1 MSKFENLS
9 QKNVAY
15 SLRTINRRLEN
26 AYKTLGV
33 NSTTVNNLLS
43 EIKST
48 FGENAI
54 RTNKKGIPQV
64 KTGKETLNTISQ
76 AQAKA
81 VKESTKEYTQEVN
94 KRVHDLKNK
103 LKRMGKRGTQNQIQ
117 QLETIESTISEVFDL
132 YKNAQEAG
140 VSDDELSEFLE
151 FADDYNNRPPDDF
164 DSLKKLSKTA
174 EKIIKHERKKRAEQQ
189 KEINEFKETDLTKDI
204 LNKYR

>member
-1 MSKFENLS
+1 MAKFENLT
-9 QKNVAY
+9 QKNIAY

-26 AYKTLGV
+26 AYNSLGA

-43 EIKST
+43 EIKSA

-54 RTNKKGIPQV
+54 RANKKGIPQV
-64 KTGKETLNTISQ
+64 KTGKETLSTISQ

-94 KRVHDLKNK
+94 KRVNELKNK
-103 LKRMGKRGTQNQIQ
+103 LKTMGKRGTQNQIK

-132 YKNAQEAG
+132 YKTAQEAG
-140 VSDDELSEFLE
+140 VSDDDLSEFLD
-151 FADDYNNRPPDDF
+151 FADDYNNRTPDDF
-164 DSLKKLSKTA
+164 DSLNKLSRTA
-174 EKIIKHERKKRAEQQ
+174 KKIIKHERKKRAEQQ
-189 KEINEFKETDLTKDI
+189 KEINKLEETDLTEDI

>member
-1 MSKFENLS
+1 MAKFENLS
-9 QKNVAY
+9 QKNTAY
-15 SLRTINRRLEN
+15 SLRTINRRLEK
-26 AYKTLGV
+26 AYQSLGA

-64 KTGKETLNTISQ
+64 KTGKETLNNISQ

-81 VKESTKEYTQEVN
+81 VKESTQEYTQEIS
-94 KRVHDLKNK
+94 KRASELKNK
-103 LKRMGKRGTQNQIQ
+103 LKTMGKRGTQNQVK

-132 YKNAQEAG
+132 YKTAQEAG
-140 VSDDELSEFLE
+140 ASTDELSEFLE

-174 EKIIKHERKKRAEQQ
+174 EKIIKYERKKRAEQQ
-189 KEINEFKETDLTKDI
+189 SEINKFEETDLTEDI

>member
-1 MSKFENLS
+1 MSKYENLS
-9 QKNVAY
+9 QKNTAY
-15 SLRTINRRLEN
+15 SLRTINRRIEK
-26 AYKTLGV
+26 AYQSLGA

-76 AQAKA
+76 SQAKA
-81 VKESTKEYTQEVN
+81 VKASTQEYTQEVS
-94 KRVHDLKNK
+94 KRERELKNK
-103 LKRMGKRGTQNQIQ
+103 LKVMGKRGTQNQVQ

-132 YKNAQEAG
+132 YKTAQEAG
-140 VSDDELSEFLE
+140 ASDDELSEFLE
-151 FADDYNNRPPDDF
+151 FADDYNNRPPDNF

-189 KEINEFKETDLTKDI
+189 NAINEFEETDLTEDI

>member
-1 MSKFENLS
+1 MAKYENLS
-9 QKNVAY
+9 QKSTAY
-15 SLRTINRRLEN
+15 TLRTINRRLEK
-26 AYKTLGV
+26 AYQSLGA

-43 EIKST
+43 EIKSA

-81 VKESTKEYTQEVN
+81 VKASTQEYTQEVSA
-94 KRVHDLKNK
+94 RERELKNK
-103 LKRMGKRGTQNQIQ
+103 LKTMGKRGTQNQVK

-132 YKNAQEAG
+132 YKTAQEAG
-140 VSDDELSEFLE
+140 ASTDELSEFLE
-151 FADDYNNRPPDDF
+151 FADDYNYRPPDNF

-174 EKIIKHERKKRAEQQ
+174 EKIIKHERQKRAEQQ
-189 KEINEFKETDLTKDI
+189 NEIDKLEETDLTEDI

>member
-1 MSKFENLS
+1 MSKYENLS
-9 QKNVAY
+9 QKSTAY
-15 SLRTINRRLEN
+15 SLRTINRRIEK
-26 AYKTLGV
+26 AYQSLGA

-64 KTGKETLNTISQ
+64 KTGKETLNNISQ

-81 VKESTKEYTQEVN
+81 VKASTQEYTQEVS
-94 KRVHDLKNK
+94 KRERELKNK
-103 LKRMGKRGTQNQIQ
+103 LKTMGKRGTQNQVQ

-140 VSDDELSEFLE
+140 VSTDDLSEFLD
-151 FADDYNNRPPDDF
+151 FADDYNNRPADDF
-164 DSLKKLSKTA
+164 DSLNKLSRTA
-174 EKIIKHERKKRAEQQ
+174 KKIIKHERKKRAEQQ
-189 KEINEFKETDLTKDI
+189 KEINKLEETDLTKDI

>member
-1 MSKFENLS
+1 MSKYENLS
-9 QKNVAY
+9 QKSTAY
-15 SLRTINRRLEN
+15 SLRTINRRLEK
-26 AYKTLGV
+26 AYQSLGA

-81 VKESTKEYTQEVN
+81 VKESTKEYTQEVS
-94 KRVHDLKNK
+94 KRANELKNK
-103 LKRMGKRGTQNQIQ
+103 LKTMGKRGTQNQVK

-140 VSDDELSEFLE
+140 VSEDDLSEFLD
-151 FADDYNNRPPDDF
+151 FADDYNNRPADDF

-189 KEINEFKETDLTKDI
+189 KEINEFEETDLTADI

>member
-1 MSKFENLS
+1 MAKFENLS
-9 QKNVAY
+9 QKNTAY
-15 SLRTINRRLEN
+15 SLRTINRRLEK
-26 AYKTLGV
+26 AYQSLGA
-33 NSTTVNNLLS
+33 NSTTVNNFLS

-81 VKESTKEYTQEVN
+81 VKESTKDYTQEVS
-94 KRVHDLKNK
+94 KRASELKNK
-103 LKRMGKRGTQNQIQ
+103 LKTMGKRGTQNQIQ

-140 VSDDELSEFLE
+140 VSTDELSEFLD
-151 FADDYNNRPPDDF
+151 FADDYNNRPADDY

-189 KEINEFKETDLTKDI
+189 KAINEFEETDLTEDI

>member
-1 MSKFENLS
+1 MSKYENLS
-9 QKNVAY
+9 QKSTAY
-15 SLRTINRRLEN
+15 SLRTINRRLEK
-26 AYKTLGV
+26 AYQSLGA
-33 NSTTVNNLLS
+33 NSTTVNNLIS
-43 EIKST
+43 EIKSA

-76 AQAKA
+76 AQATA
-81 VKESTKEYTQEVN
+81 VKESTKDYTQEVS
-94 KRVHDLKNK
+94 KRASELKNK
-103 LKRMGKRGTQNQIQ
+103 LKTMGKRGTQNQVK

-140 VSDDELSEFLE
+140 VGTDELSEFLE

-174 EKIIKHERKKRAEQQ
+174 EKIIKYERKKRAEQQ
-189 KEINEFKETDLTKDI
+189 SEINKFEETDLTEDI

>member
-1 MSKFENLS
+1 MAKYENLS
-9 QKNVAY
+9 QKSTAY
-15 SLRTINRRLEN
+15 SLRTINRRLEK
-26 AYKTLGV
+26 AYQSLGA

-76 AQAKA
+76 SQAKA
-81 VKESTKEYTQEVN
+81 VKASTQEYTQEVS
-94 KRVHDLKNK
+94 KRERELKNK
-103 LKRMGKRGTQNQIQ
+103 LKVMGKRGTQNQVQ

-132 YKNAQEAG
+132 YKTAQEAG
-140 VSDDELSEFLE
+140 ASDDELSEFLE
-151 FADDYNNRPPDDF
+151 FADDYNNRPPDNF

-174 EKIIKHERKKRAEQQ
+174 EKIIKHE
-189 KEINEFKETDLTKDI
+189 
-204 LNKYR
+204 

>member
-9 QKNVAY
+9 QKNTAY
-15 SLRTINRRLEN
+15 SLRTINRRLEK
-26 AYKTLGV
+26 AYQSLGA

-43 EIKST
+43 EIKSA

-81 VKESTKEYTQEVN
+81 VKESTKEYTPEVS
-94 KRVHDLKNK
+94 KRANELKNK
-103 LKRMGKRGTQNQIQ
+103 LKVMGKRGTQNQVK

-132 YKNAQEAG
+132 YKTAQEAG
-140 VSDDELSEFLE
+140 VSTDDLSEFLE
-151 FADDYNNRPPDDF
+151 FADDYNNRPPDNF

-174 EKIIKHERKKRAEQQ
+174 KKIIKHERKKRAEQQ
-189 KEINEFKETDLTKDI
+189 AYINEFEETDITEDI
-204 LNKYR
+204 LKKYR

>member
-1 MSKFENLS
+1 MAKYENLS
-9 QKNVAY
+9 QKSTAY

-26 AYKTLGV
+26 AYKKLGA
-33 NSTTVNNLLS
+33 NSTTVNNLIS

-64 KTGKETLNTISQ
+64 KTGKETLNNISQ
-76 AQAKA
+76 AQARA
-81 VKESTKEYTQEVN
+81 VKESTKEYTQEVS
-94 KRVHDLKNK
+94 KRANELKNK
-103 LKRMGKRGTQNQIQ
+103 LKTMGKRGTQNQVK

-132 YKNAQEAG
+132 YKAAKEAG
-140 VSDDELSEFLE
+140 ASDDELADFLE
-151 FADDYNNRPPDDF
+151 FADDYNNRPPDNF
-164 DSLKKLSKTA
+164 DSLKKLAKTT

-189 KEINEFKETDLTKDI
+189 NEINKFEETDLTEDI

>member
-1 MSKFENLS
+1 MSKYENLS
-9 QKNVAY
+9 QKNTAY
-15 SLRTINRRLEN
+15 SLRTINRRLEK
-26 AYKTLGV
+26 AYQSLGA

-76 AQAKA
+76 AQATA
-81 VKESTKEYTQEVN
+81 VKESTQEYTQEVS
-94 KRVHDLKNK
+94 KRERELKNK
-103 LKRMGKRGTQNQIQ
+103 LKTMGKRGTQNQVK

-132 YKNAQEAG
+132 YKTAQEAG
-140 VSDDELSEFLE
+140 TSTDELSEFLE
-151 FADDYNNRPPDDF
+151 FADDYNNRPADDF

-174 EKIIKHERKKRAEQQ
+174 EKIIKYERKKRAEIQN
-189 KEINEFKETDLTKDI
+189 EINKFEETDLTEDI

>member
-1 MSKFENLS
+1 MAKFENLS
-9 QKNVAY
+9 QKNTAY

-26 AYKTLGV
+26 AYKSLGA
-33 NSTTVNNLLS
+33 NSTTVNNLIS

-54 RTNKKGIPQV
+54 RTNKEGIPQV

-81 VKESTKEYTQEVN
+81 VKESTKEYTQEVS
-94 KRVHDLKNK
+94 KRARELKNK
-103 LKRMGKRGTQNQIQ
+103 LKTMGKRGTQNQIK

-132 YKNAQEAG
+132 YKTAQEAG
-140 VSDDELSEFLE
+140 ASTDELSGFLE
-151 FADDYNNRPPDDF
+151 FADDYNNRTPDDF

-174 EKIIKHERKKRAEQQ
+174 EKIIKYERKKRAEQQ
-189 KEINEFKETDLTKDI
+189 NEINEFEETDLTEDI